1 MIKLLYK
8 PSGISSFKFIT
19 RFAKDN
25 KIQKIGHTGTL
36 DPLARGLMLIA
47 TDDDTKL
54 IEYIDKGEK
63 EYIADF
69 YFGKISNTYDIEGQV
84 SNYLGAKKVD
94 KEALLLAL
102 ANLAVIQVQKPPIF
116 SAKKLNGV
124 RAYSLAQQQKNIELK
139 DIPIKIFDWELLDFD
154 YQNQSGK
161 VRWVVSRG
169 TYIRSLIH
177 DLGLMLKSGA
187 VMSGLERTKIAHLDK
202 TFLDLEINPIN
213 LINKEILKI
222 NFSELKKIFQG
233 YKIPF
238 FTSSGEKIIIYDGKI
253 IGIGAIANN
262 VLFSS
267 KLFGNKIKKIIY
279 NVEHNEKN

>member
-69 YFGKISNTYDIEGQV
+69 YFGKISTTYDIEGQI

-177 DLGLMLKSGA
+177 DLGFMLKSGA
-187 VMSGLERTKIAHLDK
+187 IMSGLERTKIAHLDK

-213 LINKEILKI
+213 LINKEIVKI

-279 NVEHNEKN
+279 DVEHNEKN